1 MLRDCFIGANLDQIL
16 FHIYDED
23 EDDCAG
29 LGGG

>member
-16 FHIYDED
+16 FHFYD